1 MTLFLR
7 VNDALNANPPFRPD
21 ETLSLAGSD
30 WLWAVMAVHLL
41 AFLILLIF
49 CFTTPESDRVFH
61 YLFTITLLVGTVSYY
76 AEASDLGWSTV
87 KQIDKLDNGS
97 SRQLFYA
104 KYINWAVAFP
114 SVSLAL
120 GLLSNVS
127 WTTIVTNIFVSFLWV
142 VTYLAAA
149 YTTSS
154 YRWGFFTFGTL
165 CWIILAMSTLNES
178 REAASRIG
186 LSRDYMILS
195 TLANFSWV
203 LYPIA
208 FGLSDGG
215 NVIGIT
221 GSFIFF
227 GILDILAVPAL
238 ALLFIILAGK
248 WDYHHLHLAFSE
260 HRYAPEDHGTALP
273 KGSETASPTGN
284 SSTA

>member
-1 MTLFLR
+1 M
-7 VNDALNANPPFRPD
+7 
-21 ETLSLAGSD
+21 
-30 WLWAVMAVHLL
+30 LL
-41 AFLILLIF
+41 VF

-61 YLFTITLLVGTVSYY
+61 YLFTITLLVSTVTYY

-87 KQIDKLDNGS
+87 KQVDQLGNGS
-97 SRQLFYA
+97 SRQIFYA

-120 GLLSNVS
+120 GLLSNLS
-127 WTTIVTNIFVSFLWV
+127 WTTIFTNIFSSLIWV

-149 YTTSS
+149 YTTTS
-154 YRWGFFTFGTL
+154 YRWGFFAFGTL
-165 CWIILAMSTLNES
+165 CWLILAMSTLNES

-186 LSRDYMILS
+186 ITRDYMILAA
-195 TLANFSWV
+195 LANLSWAM
-203 LYPIA
+203 YPIA
-208 FGLSDGG
+208 FGLGDGG

-238 ALLFIILAGK
+238 ALLFILLARK
-248 WDYHHLHLAFSE
+248 WNYHRLHLDISE
-260 HRYAPEDHGTALP
+260 HRYAPQGHDTGLS

-284 SSTA
+284 TSTV

>member
-7 VNDALNANPPFRPD
+7 VNDALNVNPPIGPD

-61 YLFTITLLVGTVSYY
+61 YLFTITLLVGTVAYY

-97 SRQLFYA
+97 SRQIFYA

-120 GLLSNVS
+120 GLLSNIS

-149 YTTSS
+149 YTTTS
-154 YRWGFFTFGTL
+154 YRWGFFAFGTL

-186 LSRDYMILS
+186 ISRDYMILS
-195 TLANFSWV
+195 ALANLSWV

-215 NVIGIT
+215 NVMGIT

-227 GILDILAVPAL
+227 GILDILVVPAL
-238 ALLFIILAGK
+238 ALLFIILASK
-248 WDYHHLHLAFSE
+248 WDYHRLHLAFSE
-260 HRYAPEDHGTALP
+260 HRYAPEDNGTGLP
-273 KGSETASPTGN
+273 KGNETASPTGN
-284 SSTA
+284 SSTV

>member
-1 MTLFLR
+1 M
-7 VNDALNANPPFRPD
+7 
-21 ETLSLAGSD
+21 
-30 WLWAVMAVHLL
+30 LL
-41 AFLILLIF
+41 VF
-49 CFTTPESDRVFH
+49 CFTTLESDRVFH
-61 YLFTITLLVGTVSYY
+61 YLFTITLLVGTVTYY

-87 KQIDKLDNGS
+87 KQVDQLGNGS
-97 SRQLFYA
+97 SRQIFYA

-120 GLLSNVS
+120 GLLSNLS
-127 WTTIVTNIFVSFLWV
+127 WTTIFTNIFSSLIWV

-149 YTTSS
+149 YTTTS
-154 YRWGFFTFGTL
+154 YRWGFFAFGTL
-165 CWIILAMSTLNES
+165 CWLILAMSTLNES

-186 LSRDYMILS
+186 ITRDYMILS
-195 TLANFSWV
+195 ALANLSWAM
-203 LYPIA
+203 YPIA

-238 ALLFIILAGK
+238 ALLFILLARK
-248 WDYHHLHLAFSE
+248 WNYPRLHLAISE
-260 HRYAPEDHGTALP
+260 HRYAPEGHDTGLS

-284 SSTA
+284 TSTV

>member
-7 VNDALNANPPFRPD
+7 GNNALNVNPPYGPD

-41 AFLILLIF
+41 AFLVLLVF

-61 YLFTITLLVGTVSYY
+61 YLFTITLLVGTVTYY

-87 KQIDKLDNGS
+87 KQADQLGNGS
-97 SRQLFYA
+97 SRQMFYV

-120 GLLSNVS
+120 GLLSNLS
-127 WTTIVTNIFVSFLWV
+127 WTTIFTNISVSLLWV

-149 YTTSS
+149 YTTTS
-154 YRWGFFTFGTL
+154 YKWGFFAFGTL
-165 CWIILAMSTLNES
+165 CWVILAMSTLNES

-186 LSRDYMILS
+186 ISRDYMMLS
-195 TLANFSWV
+195 ALANLSWA
-203 LYPIA
+203 LYPVA

-215 NVIGIT
+215 NVVGVT

-227 GILDILAVPAL
+227 GILDMLAGPVLAV
-238 ALLFIILAGK
+238 LFILLARK
-248 WDYHHLHLAFSE
+248 WNYQRLHLAFSE
-260 HRYAPEDHGTALP
+260 HRYAPGDGDTGLP
-273 KGSETASPTGN
+273 KGSETASPAGN
-284 SSTA
+284 EA